1 LFFNKYL
8 FIFVSLNFK
17 NLKIMEIS
25 TKQILK
31 ILYVLS
37 WIIFVGVCVEAGG
50 FIFNTLYT
58 LAISNVDAKHF
69 WMGIDLSSL
78 YRYDPGYFYVEA
90 SLMIIV
96 AVMRSL
102 IFYLI
107 VKVLHDKKLN
117 MAQPFNS
124 EVGHFIFR
132 LSYLSLA
139 TGLFSWWGVKYAAW
153 FVTKGVTMPAI
164 ENLRLGGADVWL
176 FMGVTLFVIAQIFK
190 RGIEIQTEN
199 ELTI

>member
-1 LFFNKYL
+1 
-8 FIFVSLNFK
+8 
-17 NLKIMEIS
+17 MEIN

-31 ILYVLS
+31 FLYVLS
-37 WIIFVGVCVEAGG
+37 WIIFVGVCLEACG
-50 FIFNTLYT
+50 FIFNTFYT
-58 LAISNVDAKHF
+58 LVINNVDAKYF
-69 WMGIDLSSL
+69 WPGIDLSSL
-78 YRYDPGYFYVEA
+78 YRYDPGYFFAETL
-90 SLMIIV
+90 LMIIV
-96 AVMRSL
+96 AVMRSV

-117 MAQPFNS
+117 MVQPFNS

-139 TGLFSWWGVKYAAW
+139 TGLFSWSGVKYADW
-153 FVTKGVTMPAI
+153 LITKGVAMPVMQ
-164 ENLRLGGADVWL
+164 NLRLAGADVWL